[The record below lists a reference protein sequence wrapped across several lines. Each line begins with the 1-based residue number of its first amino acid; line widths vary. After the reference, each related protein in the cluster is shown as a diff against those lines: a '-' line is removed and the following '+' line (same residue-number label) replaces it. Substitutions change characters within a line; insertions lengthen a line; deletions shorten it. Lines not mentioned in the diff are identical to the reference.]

1 MQKVG
6 KEVKIGL
13 AVIGVLL
20 VAFGYVLVKK
30 LTQGGD
36 STTDAGAPTTAAAT
50 TKEGTPRPT
59 VVTASDS
66 ERGGDD
72 AADSKRSPWS
82 TASDRTARSL
92 DFKQS
97 DPAADSRSPF
107 APTARESAAVPEP
120 RGASRVAGDDNTTAA
135 TDANDS
141 HRRDAH
147 SDDHRFGGAVQTSDT
162 APLANGAADGAAAPD
177 SRSFFGKGAASKLAA
192 DKDSAGDG
200 SAAGKSPADPFQ
212 SRFGNAAAPSNA
224 FERRSTEAAQS
235 AAANGTA
242 DPSSRK
248 ATDSSFENRD
258 ATAKSFADR
267 APTRPN
273 SISGADD
280 SGFKVTAPD
289 NPRADSANPLRR
301 SEAQPAAEAGD
312 ATSRWSGSSRVTAA
326 DSSSVPNT
334 IPTRAG
340 SAFDNGASPAAARFS
355 AGAGAAQPLAPDES
369 AAKPGQYVVQP
380 NDNYWTISEKVYGSG
395 GYFKA
400 IFEHNRRQHPN
411 AERLQVG
418 ESLSTPDVATLQREY
433 PDLCPKPGHAAAPQR
448 IIPASARMRPGTK
461 VYVVEEGDTLFE
473 IARHQLGK
481 PSRWG
486 EIYQLNREVL
496 GSDFDYLKPGTE
508 LLLPVTDSR
517 PDPIARQPNG
527 TAEK

>member
-1 MQKVG
+1 MQKIG

-36 STTDAGAPTTAAAT
+36 PGTDTAAAT
-50 TKEGTPRPT
+50 SPATGDEKSKGSRPT

-66 ERGGDD
+66 DGSD
-72 AADSKRSPWS
+72 APADQKRSRWS
-82 TASDRTARSL
+82 LGADRNGLAP
-92 DFKQS
+92 DAKQG
-97 DPAADSRSPF
+97 DPAADSRSPW
-107 APTARESAAVPEP
+107 AQTLRESAATPEP
-120 RGASRVAGDDNTTAA
+120 HGASRFAGDDTTSAA
-135 TDANDS
+135 NDAGDS

-147 SDDHRFGGAVQTSDT
+147 ADDHRFGAVQTSDSAPVAT
-162 APLANGAADGAAAPD
+162 AAGGGSTASDARSIYRKGDAVKAAD
-177 SRSFFGKGAASKLAA
+177 
-192 DKDSAGDG
+192 DKDSPSDG
-200 SAAGKSPADPFQ
+200 SAAKSPADPFQ
-212 SRFGNAAAPSNA
+212 NRFGNAAAPSNA
-224 FERRSTEAAQS
+224 FERRSGDAAHS
-235 AAANGTA
+235 ANANAATDA
-242 DPSSRK
+242 SPRK
-248 ATDSSFENRD
+248 ATDSNADGRD
-258 ATAKSFADR
+258 AAAKSFADR
-267 APTRPN
+267 APTRSSP
-273 SISGADD
+273 IGPADD
-280 SGFKVTAPD
+280 SGFKPTVPD
-289 NPRADSANPLRR
+289 DARSDSRNPLRR
-301 SEAQPAAEAGD
+301 ADAQPAVEATD
-312 ATSRWSGSSRVTAA
+312 AANRWSGPNRASTA
-326 DSSSVPNT
+326 DSVAPLAT

-340 SAFDNGASPAAARFS
+340 SAFDGSASAAAARFS
-355 AGAGAAQPLAPDES
+355 TGGNSAQPLVADEN

-380 NDNYWTISEKVYGSG
+380 NDNYWTISEKVYGAG

-400 IFEHNRRQHPN
+400 IFEHNRRQHPF

-418 ESLSTPDVATLQREY
+418 ETLLTPDVATLQRDY

-448 IIPASARMRPGTK
+448 IIPASARLRPGTK

-508 LLLPVTDSR
+508 LVIPTTDTR